1 MHAADPVNRIMTRSV
16 ITIGPEESANALMR
30 LFAAHAVHHIPVVEG
45 RRVVGMG
52 SSADMMKLEFFLP
65 SSGAAHNAPLQDRWR
80 AQTIMRSPA
89 ISVTE
94 HQSVQSAMGGT

>member
-30 LFAAHAVHHIPVVEG
+30 LFAAHAVHHIRVVEG

-52 SSADMMKLEFFLP
+52 SSADMMLAW
-65 SSGAAHNAPLQDRWR
+65 GARL
-80 AQTIMRSPA
+80 T
-89 ISVTE
+89 
-94 HQSVQSAMGGT
+94 